1 MTSVGQNKPK
11 EVLRMRKSMLLILF
25 ALSAVPAA
33 LAANQPSPSS
43 PAQRCSAQR
52 TAITTIA
59 FNQLYGANANDR
71 NAFGKCVS
79 KLASADQQNTTIAS
93 AACTTEQND
102 PNFAAAHDGKTFAQF
117 YGANKN
123 DRNAFGKCVS
133 QKAQA
138 AAQAQQKATIKAAH
152 DCRAKQKAN
161 PTAFKNT
168 YGTNANKS
176 NAFGKCVSQKAH
188 A

>member
-1 MTSVGQNKPK
+1 
-11 EVLRMRKSMLLILF
+11 MRKTMLLIVF
-25 ALSAVPAA
+25 ALSVVPAA

-43 PAQRCSAQR
+43 PAQRCKAQR
-52 TAITTIA
+52 TAIGTIA
-59 FNQLYGANANDR
+59 FNQLYGLNANDR

-79 KLASADQQNTTIAS
+79 RLAKSDQQNTANAS
-93 AACTTEQND
+93 KACTAEQSD
-102 PNFAAAHDGKTFAQF
+102 VNFAATHSGKTFAQF
-117 YGANKN
+117 YGTNKN
-123 DRNAFGKCVS
+123 DRNAFGNCVS

-138 AAQAQQKATIKAAH
+138 AAQTQQQATIKAAR
-152 DCRAKQKAN
+152 DCRAEQKAS
-161 PTAFKNT
+161 PTAFKDK

>member
-1 MTSVGQNKPK
+1 
-11 EVLRMRKSMLLILF
+11 MRKTMLLILF

-33 LAANQPSPSS
+33 LAANQASPSS

-52 TAITTIA
+52 TAIGAIA

-71 NAFGKCVS
+71 NAFGKCTS
-79 KLASADQQNTTIAS
+79 KLARSDQQNTTIAS
-93 AACTTEQND
+93 KACNTEQND
-102 PNFAAAHDGKTFAQF
+102 PNFAATHNGKTFAQF

-123 DRNAFGKCVS
+123 GRSAFGKCVS

-138 AAQAQQKATIKAAH
+138 AAQAQQQATINAARA
-152 DCRAKQKAN
+152 CRAEQKAN
-161 PTAFKNT
+161 PNTFKNT

-176 NAFGKCVSQKAH
+176 NAFGKCVSHKTH

>member
-1 MTSVGQNKPK
+1 
-11 EVLRMRKSMLLILF
+11 MRKTMLLIVL
-25 ALSAVPAA
+25 ALSVVPAA

-43 PAQRCSAQR
+43 PAQQCKAQR
-52 TAITTIA
+52 TAMGTIA
-59 FNQLYGANANDR
+59 FNQLYGANASDR

-79 KLASADQQNTTIAS
+79 KLARVDQQNTTNAS
-93 AACTTEQND
+93 TACNTEQND
-102 PNFAAAHDGKTFAQF
+102 PNFAASHGGKTFAEF
-117 YGANKN
+117 YGTNKSG
-123 DRNAFGKCVS
+123 RNAFGKCVS

-138 AAQAQQKATIKAAH
+138 AAQAQQQATINAAR
-152 DCRAKQKAN
+152 DCRAEQKAN

-176 NAFGKCVSQKAH
+176 NAFGKCVSQKTH

>member
-1 MTSVGQNKPK
+1 
-11 EVLRMRKSMLLILF
+11 MRKTMLLILF

-52 TAITTIA
+52 TAMGTIA
-59 FNQLYGANANDR
+59 FNQLYGANAHDR

-79 KLASADQQNTTIAS
+79 KLARSDQQNTTIAS
-93 AACTTEQND
+93 EACGTEQND
-102 PNFAAAHDGKTFAQF
+102 PNFAANHDGKSFAQF
-117 YGANKN
+117 YGENKN
-123 DRNAFGKCVS
+123 GRNAFGNCVS
-133 QKAQA
+133 QKARA
-138 AAQAQQKATIKAAH
+138 AAQAQQQATIKAARA
-152 DCRAKQKAN
+152 CRAEQKAN
-161 PTAFKNT
+161 LTTFKNT

-176 NAFGKCVSQKAH
+176 NAFGKCVSEKTH